1 MIVRLTLTA
10 FYFVIF
16 TTAAHAQQCRD
27 GVCRI
32 PNGFEPSAFGQRDDD
47 RRSLRPARDPRWLN
61 SETNTAPA
69 WRYEAD
75 GITYRDDGHLA
86 GQLQPERY
94 ELSRFDARPQ
104 SRSDNRLNGVEMD
117 RRQACRN
124 CDCNQQFCVCGASCP
139 DHRPG
144 TFRGRPTTN
153 LLQDV
158 RPQLYDR
165 PVAPAARDRSQFRP
179 VSYQARSGGWQNN
192 FQQAVNVSQQTG
204 RPLLVKVGAD
214 WCGYCRRMD
223 QETFANHSLMNRLS
237 NDFITVQLNA
247 DQNRELMQRMRI
259 RTLPTVLVMT
269 PDLTIAQRTE
279 GFRTAEQ
286 LGRTLHPYLQRAD
299 IEADVQ
305 VADLR

>member
-27 GVCRI
+27 GVCQI
-32 PNGFEPSAFGQRDDD
+32 PNGFEPSAFGQHDDD
-47 RRSLRPARDPRWLN
+47 RRSLRPTRDPRWLN
-61 SETNTAPA
+61 PESDSAPGRRYDLDNT
-69 WRYEAD
+69 
-75 GITYRDDGHLA
+75 TYRDDGLRPRP
-86 GQLQPERY
+86 LRSDEYER
-94 ELSRFDARPQ
+94 SRFDTRPQ
-104 SRSDNRLNGVEMD
+104 NRSGDWMNAVDLD

-139 DHRPG
+139 DHRPNI
-144 TFRGRPTTN
+144 FDRRPTMN
-153 LLQDV
+153 SPQDV

-165 PVAPAARDRSQFRP
+165 QVAPSARDRSQFRP
-179 VSYQARSGGWQNN
+179 VSYQTMSGGWQDN
-192 FQQAVNVSQQTG
+192 FQQAVRVSQQTG

-279 GFRTAEQ
+279 GFLTAEQ